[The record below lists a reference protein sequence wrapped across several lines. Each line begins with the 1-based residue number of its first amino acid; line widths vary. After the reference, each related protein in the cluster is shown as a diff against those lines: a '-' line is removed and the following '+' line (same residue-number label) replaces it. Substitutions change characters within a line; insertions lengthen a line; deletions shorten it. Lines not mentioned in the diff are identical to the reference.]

1 MNSYNKAKFLL
12 GLPSKTNNI
21 TNNIAVTKKAV
32 SEKKISTNISDT
44 FMILQPWQLQLS
56 FVRITKSFRKLELDM
71 KVKNQPTSSQI
82 QNLRI

>member
-21 TNNIAVTKKAV
+21 TKNIAVTKKAV
-32 SEKKISTNISDT
+32 SEKKISTNISDI

-71 KVKNQPTSSQI
+71 TVKNQPTSSQI